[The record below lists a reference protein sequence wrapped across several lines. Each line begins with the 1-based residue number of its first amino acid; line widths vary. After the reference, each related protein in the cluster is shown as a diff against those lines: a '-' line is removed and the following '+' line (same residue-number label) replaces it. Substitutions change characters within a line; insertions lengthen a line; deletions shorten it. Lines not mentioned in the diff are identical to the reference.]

1 MTTTDLY
8 DIADYLNEVESSFS
22 RNLPKTCLKGQIND
36 LQKVIDKLIRTKAAV
51 ANHKIRQ
58 QLSMIEHK
66 AAALQSSIYCQITGQ
81 NNFAAA

>member
-8 DIADYLNEVESSFS
+8 DIADYLKEVESSFS

-51 ANHKIRQ
+51 AGTKIKQ
-58 QLSMIEHK
+58 QLSMIEHE
-66 AAALQSSIYCQITGQ
+66 AAALQNSIYCQLTGQ
-81 NNFAAA
+81 NAIAAA